1 MSGERKRQDD
11 MVPRQLPPYRQ
22 SLAGRLLAAREAIMA
37 PLRPT
42 LREAGVT
49 EQQWRVLRVLI
60 DTVRI
65 EVSALAAAALLR
77 PPSLTR
83 ILRELESRGLI
94 DREVDNDDG
103 RRAFVTITAVGRG
116 LIEDTTETTLALLD
130 RYAAAFG
137 VERLRTLIDE
147 LALFTVTV
155 AGPAD
160 IEAAD

>member
-1 MSGERKRQDD
+1 
-11 MVPRQLPPYRQ
+11 
-22 SLAGRLLAAREAIMA
+22 MA

-60 DTVRI
+60 DTERI
-65 EVSALAAAALLR
+65 DVSALATAALLR

-83 ILRELESRGLI
+83 ILRELQNRGLI
-94 DREVDNDDG
+94 DREVDGRDA
-103 RRAFVTITAVGRG
+103 RRAFVTITSAGQALVK
-116 LIEDTTETTLALLD
+116 DTTETTLAVLD

-137 VERLRTLIDE
+137 VDRLRTLIDE
-147 LALFTVTV
+147 LALFTATV
-155 AGPAD
+155 AGPGG